1 MDQMMGDGGRFPLET
16 WFWEMPIC
24 TRWWTT
30 ATVLTSALVQCQ
42 MVTPFQLFYSFRA
55 VFAKSQYWR
64 LLTTFLYFGPF
75 SLDLLFHVY
84 FLQRYARLLEESSG
98 RSPAHFSWLLVYSM
112 ASLLL
117 LSPLVSMPFLGHPL
131 SSTLV
136 YIWSRRNPDTRLSFL
151 GLLVFTAP
159 YLPWVLMAFSL
170 ILHGSIPKDEIMGV
184 VIGHIWYFFTD
195 VYPPLH
201 NGSRPFDPPG
211 WWRRLF
217 ERRQVE
223 ETADGI
229 NNEIAIAGGP
239 ELAADLCQ
247 AKAHVNAYKTSK
259 SHLRT
264 ALRLAIHYP
273 LTNMRAYWY
282 DGLDGDQ
289 RLAHDSGKEVTVEDL
304 KKLGF
309 FDVRSADDAWV
320 RIRVE
325 KDDLIILPPGIYHR
339 FTTDESN
346 YIKAMRL
353 FKDEPKWTPLNRTKD
368 LDVNPHRKEY
378 VEQYLQNGVSA

>member
-1 MDQMMGDGGRFPLET
+1 
-16 WFWEMPIC
+16 MPTC

-55 VFAKSQYWR
+55 VFVKSQVGLPLLPPVSLPLLFLSSSPPPPPPAFHCPSPICDALLITLYLQYWR

-98 RSPAHFSWLLVYSM
+98 RSPAHFSWLLLYAM
-112 ASLLL
+112 ASLIA

-159 YLPWVLMAFSL
+159 YLPWVLMGFSL
-170 ILHGSIPKDEIMGV
+170 VLHGTIPKDEMMGV

-201 NGSRPFDPPG
+201 NGSRPLDPPD

-217 ERRQVE
+217 EARAQDDS
-223 ETADGI
+223 ADGI
-229 NNEIAIAGGP
+229 NNDIMVAGARDVVP
-239 ELAADLCQ
+239 RDL
-247 AKAHVNAYKTSK
+247 
-259 SHLRT
+259 
-264 ALRLAIHYP
+264 
-273 LTNMRAYWY
+273 
-282 DGLDGDQ
+282 
-289 RLAHDSGKEVTVEDL
+289 
-304 KKLGF
+304 
-309 FDVRSADDAWV
+309 
-320 RIRVE
+320 
-325 KDDLIILPPGIYHR
+325 
-339 FTTDESN
+339 
-346 YIKAMRL
+346 
-353 FKDEPKWTPLNRTKD
+353 
-368 LDVNPHRKEY
+368 
-378 VEQYLQNGVSA
+378 

>member
-55 VFAKSQYWR
+55 VFAKSQ
-64 LLTTFLYFGPF
+64 
-75 SLDLLFHVY
+75 
-84 FLQRYARLLEESSG
+84 RYARLLEESSG
-98 RSPAHFSWLLVYSM
+98 RSPAHFSWLLVYAM
-112 ASLLL
+112 TSLLL

-184 VIGHIWYFFTD
+184 VIGHVWYFFSD

-217 ERRQVE
+217 ERRPAD

-229 NNEIAIAGGP
+229 NNDIVVAGGP
-239 ELAADLCQ
+239 ELA
-247 AKAHVNAYKTSK
+247 
-259 SHLRT
+259 
-264 ALRLAIHYP
+264 P
-273 LTNMRAYWY
+273 
-282 DGLDGDQ
+282 
-289 RLAHDSGKEVTVEDL
+289 EV
-304 KKLGF
+304 
-309 FDVRSADDAWV
+309 R
-320 RIRVE
+320 
-325 KDDLIILPPGIYHR
+325 
-339 FTTDESN
+339 
-346 YIKAMRL
+346 
-353 FKDEPKWTPLNRTKD
+353 
-368 LDVNPHRKEY
+368 
-378 VEQYLQNGVSA
+378 